1 MFLRPSVYLRKKHWP
16 NQKKQSRNF
25 QPMNAVVDNK
35 QLLQEIEAHVE
46 NFIQEEVD
54 AQFVY
59 HNFQHTCAVV
69 EAAEELATHY
79 DVNADERFAILVA
92 AWFHDTGYSD
102 GWRDH
107 EARGI
112 QNAHNWLRDK
122 GINDQELFDTIAG
135 AIRATKM
142 PQQPTTFVEQLVAD
156 ADLSHLG
163 DLSYWDRC
171 GRVRQEFALTR
182 DMVMSDQEW
191 IDFELGFML
200 NHEYHTEAARELF
213 GERKSK
219 HVRQLYKRKKA
230 LYPDQTPTN
239 LEELEEAKKKK
250 KKLKKLKKAVVK
262 AAKKDPDF
270 KPGRGVETMYRA
282 TYRTHVNLSSI
293 ADNKANIM
301 LSVNAIVLS
310 VVVANLATK
319 LDSNPHLVIPTII
332 LVCVCLASLF
342 FAIQATR
349 PKVTEGKSSIEDI
362 KARRSNLLFFGNFY
376 SMPIDDFHYGMMEM
390 IRDEDFLYS
399 SMTRDLYYLGVVL
412 AKKYSFLR
420 ICYNIFLFGIIV
432 AVAAFVIAVV
442 YHNATNP
449 MPVNSTNLIAP
460 N

>member
-1 MFLRPSVYLRKKHWP
+1 MST
-16 NQKKQSRNF
+16 
-25 QPMNAVVDNK
+25 VVDPAE
-35 QLLQEIEAHVE
+35 LLQAVEAYVE
-46 NFIQEEVD
+46 RYIQDEVD
-54 AQFVY
+54 PKFVY

-69 EAAEELATHY
+69 EAAKDLADHY
-79 DVNADERFAILVA
+79 DVSKDDRIAITLA
-92 AWFHDTGYSD
+92 AWFHDVGYSG
-102 GWRDH
+102 GWEGH
-107 EARGI
+107 EERSVGI
-112 QNAHNWLRDK
+112 ALNWLEAQDV
-122 GINDQELFDTIAG
+122 DDSELITNITG

-142 PQQPTTFVEQLVAD
+142 GVRPETFLEEIVAD

-171 GRVRQEFALTR
+171 GRVRQELAVTR
-182 DMVMSDQEW
+182 NMIMSDQEW
-191 IDFELGFML
+191 IDFELNFML
-200 NHEYHTEAARELF
+200 NHEYHTEAAREMF

-219 HVRQLYKRKKA
+219 HVKQLYKRKKA
-230 LYPDQTPTN
+230 LYPDQTPSN
-239 LEELEEAKKKK
+239 LEELELAKKKK
-250 KKLKKLKKAVVK
+250 KKANKNKKALAVDGK
-262 AAKKDPDF
+262 AADF

-332 LVCVCLASLF
+332 LVGVCLSSLF
-342 FAIQATR
+342 YAIQATR

-412 AKKYSFLR
+412 AKKYTFLR

-432 AVAAFVIAVV
+432 AVMAFLVAIV
-442 YHNATNP
+442 YHNATID
-449 MPVNSTNLIAP
+449 PVSVIREATG
-460 N
+460 

>member
-1 MFLRPSVYLRKKHWP
+1 MSE
-16 NQKKQSRNF
+16 
-25 QPMNAVVDNK
+25 VVDRAE
-35 QLLQEIEAHVE
+35 LLRAVEAYVE
-46 NFIQEEVD
+46 RYIQDEVD
-54 AQFVY
+54 PQFVY

-69 EAAEELATHY
+69 EAARELADHY
-79 DVNADERFAILVA
+79 DVSEDDRLAIVLA
-92 AWFHDTGYSD
+92 AWFHDVGYSG
-102 GWRDH
+102 GWEGH
-107 EARGI
+107 EERSVEIAR
-112 QNAHNWLRDK
+112 NWLTK
-122 GINDQELFDTIAG
+122 QEVDDAELVENITG

-142 PQQPTTFVEQLVAD
+142 DAKPQTFLEEIVAD

-182 DMVMSDQEW
+182 DMIMSDQEW
-191 IDFELGFML
+191 IDFELKFML
-200 NHEYHTEAARELF
+200 NHEYYTEAAREMF
-213 GERKSK
+213 GDRKSK
-219 HVRQLYKRKKA
+219 HVKQLYKRKKA
-230 LYPDQTPTN
+230 LFPDQTPTN
-239 LEELEEAKKKK
+239 LEELELAKKKQ
-250 KKLKKLKKAVVK
+250 KKAKKNKK
-262 AAKKDPDF
+262 AKAVDTKDPDF

-319 LDSNPHLVIPTII
+319 LDTNPHLVIPTII
-332 LVCVCLASLF
+332 LVCVCLSSLF
-342 FAIQATR
+342 YAIQATR
-349 PKVTEGKSSIEDI
+349 PKVTEGKSSMEDI

-412 AKKYSFLR
+412 AKKYTFLR

-432 AVAAFVIAVV
+432 AVLAFVVAVV
-442 YHNATNP
+442 YHNATVEP
-449 MPVNSTNLIAP
+449 TTLLRDFSGK
-460 N
+460 

>member
-1 MFLRPSVYLRKKHWP
+1 MS
-16 NQKKQSRNF
+16 N
-25 QPMNAVVDNK
+25 VVD
-35 QLLQEIEAHVE
+35 QALLLQAVEAYVE
-46 NFIQEEVD
+46 KYIQEEVEPS
-54 AQFVY
+54 FVY

-69 EAAEELATHY
+69 EAAKELADHY
-79 DVNADERFAILVA
+79 DVSPQERLAIVLA
-92 AWFHDTGYSD
+92 AWFHDTGYSG
-102 GWRDH
+102 GWENH
-107 EARGI
+107 EERSIELAR
-112 QNAHNWLRDK
+112 NWFRAQDVD
-122 GINDQELFDTIAG
+122 DQELIDSVTG

-142 PQQPTTFVEQLVAD
+142 DVKPNNFLEEIVAD

-182 DMVMSDQEW
+182 NMTMSEQEW
-191 IDFELGFML
+191 VDFELGFML
-200 NHEYHTEAARELF
+200 NHEYYTEAARELY

-219 HVRQLYKRKKA
+219 HVKQLYKRKKA

-239 LEELEEAKKKK
+239 LKELELAKKKK
-250 KKLKKLKKAVVK
+250 KKVKKNKKALKKKSEHA
-262 AAKKDPDF
+262 DF

-319 LDSNPHLVIPTII
+319 LDSNAHLVIPTII
-332 LVCVCLASLF
+332 LVGVCLSSLF
-342 FAIQATR
+342 YAIQATR
-349 PKVTEGKSSIEDI
+349 PKVTEGKSSMEDI

-376 SMPIDDFHYGMMEM
+376 NMPIDDFHYGMMEM

-412 AKKYSFLR
+412 AKKYTFLR

-432 AVAAFVIAVV
+432 AVIAFLIAVLI
-442 YHNATNP
+442 HNANNP
-449 MPVNSTNLIAP
+449 QDAVGDATQLLRGL
-460 N
+460 

>member
-1 MFLRPSVYLRKKHWP
+1 MSK
-16 NQKKQSRNF
+16 
-25 QPMNAVVDNK
+25 VVDAPA
-35 QLLQEIEAHVE
+35 LLQGVEAYVE
-46 NFIQEEVD
+46 KYIQEEIKPD
-54 AQFVY
+54 FVY

-69 EAAEELATHY
+69 EAANELADRYEVSDKDRLT
-79 DVNADERFAILVA
+79 ITLA
-92 AWFHDTGYSD
+92 AWFHDTGYSE
-102 GWRDH
+102 GWKDH
-107 EARGI
+107 EERSVKVAKAFLHDHGVDDIQLIQGI
-112 QNAHNWLRDK
+112 SDC
-122 GINDQELFDTIAG
+122 
-135 AIRATKM
+135 IRATRM
-142 PQQPTTFVEQLVAD
+142 PQQPRNFLEQIVAD

-171 GRVRQEFALTR
+171 GRVRQEFAITR

-200 NHEYHTEAARELF
+200 NHEYHTEAAREIF

-219 HVRQLYKRKKA
+219 HVKQLYKRKKA
-230 LYPDQTPTN
+230 LFPDQTPTN
-239 LEELEEAKKKK
+239 LEELEQAKKQK
-250 KKLKKLKKAVVK
+250 KKLKKLKKAVDK
-262 AAKKDPDF
+262 AVGKSNPDF

-332 LVCVCLASLF
+332 LVGVCLGSLF
-342 FAIQATR
+342 YAIQATR
-349 PKVTEGKSSIEDI
+349 PKVTEGKSSMEDI

-376 SMPIDDFHYGMMEM
+376 NMPIDDFHYGMMEM

-412 AKKYSFLR
+412 AKKYAFLR

-432 AVAAFVIAVV
+432 AVIAFLVAIVW
-442 YHNATNP
+442 YNATHP
-449 MPVNSTNLIAP
+449 MPGNVLGGTQ
-460 N
+460 